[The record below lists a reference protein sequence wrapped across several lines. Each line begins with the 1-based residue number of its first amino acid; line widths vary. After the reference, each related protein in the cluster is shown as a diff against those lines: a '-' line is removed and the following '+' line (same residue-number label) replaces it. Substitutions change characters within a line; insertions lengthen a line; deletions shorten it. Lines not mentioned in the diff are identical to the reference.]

1 MTINT
6 KRKIKWLVA
15 IIIASA
21 TLLIIWRLLPFS
33 KTDMRHCAVSV
44 EHRYYYSLD
53 YKDSTLF
60 YFEGVSDDSLF
71 VNLTENKREVVK
83 HSLGC
88 WVNSTPLVPS
98 CKGRITT
105 LLEYCDSS
113 LFKEENFRTLI
124 AKEQQ
129 RHEDNLANFKHAEKE
144 LHYYFDT
151 HAKGDEGYNKV
162 NHYREELGNKIE
174 YTEKMIEKL
183 DRMSQYDYLSVKK
196 HDSYYIEYKD
206 INNNTIRKE
215 CTLAMSKYE
224 ASTLLQ
230 ICDSITPEG
239 VTAVDTWHVYP
250 LNVSRL
256 NDTVYI
262 VGRTFVNENDSLHR
276 DIEFIP
282 EHLSGDTLKSTPRL
296 NIPDGA
302 PVFTRNG
309 IFLGITSGDT
319 IINRNIIRKSI

>member
-15 IIIASA
+15 IVFASA
-21 TLLIIWRLLPFS
+21 TLLIIWRLLPFNRA
-33 KTDMRHCAVSV
+33 DMKRSTVSV
-44 EHRYYYSLD
+44 EYRYYYSLD
-53 YKDSTLF
+53 SKDSTLF
-60 YFEGVSDDSLF
+60 YFDGVSDDSLF
-71 VNLTENKREVVK
+71 VNLTEQRHEVLK
-83 HSLGC
+83 HALGC
-88 WVNSTPLVPS
+88 WINSTPLVPS
-98 CKGRITT
+98 CKGHITT
-105 LLEYCDSS
+105 LLESCDSS
-113 LFKEENFRTLI
+113 VFREDYFRFLI
-124 AKEQQ
+124 TKEQQ
-129 RHEDNLANFKHAEKE
+129 RHEENLTNFKHAEKE
-144 LHYYFDT
+144 LRYYFDT
-151 HAKGDEGYNKV
+151 HAKGDDGYNEVK
-162 NHYREELGNKIE
+162 HYREQLENKIE

-183 DRMSQYDYLSVKK
+183 NRISQYDYLSVKK
-196 HDSYYIEYKD
+196 HDSYYIVYKD
-206 INNNTIRKE
+206 INNNTIKKE
-215 CTLAMSKYE
+215 CTLAMSKC
-224 ASTLLQ
+224 SNITLLQ

-250 LNVSRL
+250 FNVSKL

-262 VGRTFVNENDSLHR
+262 VGRTFVNENDSMHR

-282 EHLSGDTLKSTPRL
+282 EHISGDTLKSMPRL